1 MSEQAMTKTNSTGAF
16 EKLGLNKEKG
26 SAGVGDRNS
35 IRTNS
40 NIPARDKESI
50 IKLWDTIMSGR
61 PYHEV
66 LEYLQHEIEESTRVV
81 NYDYQIDCFL
91 SDGAYALSKAVE
103 KKIGY
108 SKQADQAGM
117 SGGKPPKMIDIAF
130 ADGTHTKV
138 PFGKVMLPI
147 FGEEAYLEMGY
158 DGSNSILHLTGQ
170 CEQRFVNDMD
180 DIINSTKHML
190 ATNSIYKG
198 KAIKYVKGR
207 EPEFINITNVDKSPL
222 FLTKEAQFSTQ
233 PIEARIEQT
242 QTCIDNGVDLKFG
255 TILAGT
261 YGTGKTLYA
270 FKLAKKANDNDWMF
284 LYVKDAKDTLEA
296 MKVAQKYA
304 NNGKG
309 IVLFVEDIDSVL
321 SQRDAYTNEISLLL
335 DGGESKGSPVITVFT
350 TNHID
355 RIDPTFLRGKRIGSI
370 VTLTAPD
377 FDTAEQI
384 LTNTL
389 TDKDGNRLF
398 TGDLK
403 VSAKMIADEEI
414 VPAFISEIVERVK
427 AHMIFSGKQFCTD
440 EDVVVSIKSYKSQI
454 AIAQLKAQE
463 KTDAELLESSMIKLV
478 SNALNTNITNEG
490 NALKAINDTVV
501 DISNNI

>member
-1 MSEQAMTKTNSTGAF
+1 MSDQLTKTNSTGAF

-26 SAGVGDRNS
+26 SAGLGDRNS
-35 IRTNS
+35 IRTNP

-147 FGEEAYLEMGY
+147 FGEDAYLEMAY

-261 YGTGKTLYA
+261 YGL
-270 FKLAKKANDNDWMF
+270 
-284 LYVKDAKDTLEA
+284 
-296 MKVAQKYA
+296 
-304 NNGKG
+304 
-309 IVLFVEDIDSVL
+309 I
-321 SQRDAYTNEISLLL
+321 
-335 DGGESKGSPVITVFT
+335 
-350 TNHID
+350 
-355 RIDPTFLRGKRIGSI
+355 
-370 VTLTAPD
+370 
-377 FDTAEQI
+377 
-384 LTNTL
+384 
-389 TDKDGNRLF
+389 
-398 TGDLK
+398 
-403 VSAKMIADEEI
+403 KM
-414 VPAFISEIVERVK
+414 
-427 AHMIFSGKQFCTD
+427 
-440 EDVVVSIKSYKSQI
+440 
-454 AIAQLKAQE
+454 
-463 KTDAELLESSMIKLV
+463 
-478 SNALNTNITNEG
+478 
-490 NALKAINDTVV
+490 
-501 DISNNI
+501 